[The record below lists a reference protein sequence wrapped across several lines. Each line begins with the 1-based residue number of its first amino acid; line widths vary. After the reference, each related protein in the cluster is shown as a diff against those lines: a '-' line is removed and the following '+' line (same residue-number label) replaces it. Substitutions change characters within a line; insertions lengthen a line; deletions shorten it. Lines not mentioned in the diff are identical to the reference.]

1 MTYTVKITGTGSNYC
16 CVTVN
21 GQTYTS
27 ATTLT
32 VEAGTEISCKCRA
45 GNVGQSTITENGTLV
60 GTTSGSNCTHSFE
73 VVSDTTIVLYYKSD
87 YDTSITITYEVV
99 TDPLAP
105 HDGHNTLIGSTAYAI
120 EGGTAMANGA
130 VYEIELG
137 MTLVGGVAYEI
148 PFGPSV
154 CTIKITGTGSTN
166 VFAATYVK
174 IDGTSYAADATLEV
188 PSGTVIECKA
198 GASAYTGGVYVNGV
212 KVIDCGS
219 KYNYTVTKSINISL
233 SHTSSRPQSAYVRIT
248 EE

>member
-105 HDGHNTLIGSTAYAI
+105 HDGHNTLIGSTAYEI

-148 PFGPSV
+148 PFTKPIRTV
-154 CTIKITGTGSTN
+154 TITGEGNIN
-166 VFAATYVK
+166 VCYVT
-174 IDGTSYAADATLEV
+174 INGTKYYEASTLEV
-188 PSGTVIECKA
+188 EAGTIIDMYVTGRYGSSTGTITLNGTTVASGRPAEY
-198 GASAYTGGVYVNGV
+198 AYTATGDVTIAFRFSEY
-212 KVIDCGS
+212 GS
-219 KYNYTVTKSINISL
+219 SSIS
-233 SHTSSRPQSAYVRIT
+233 IT
-248 EE
+248 ET